1 MFEIHKSGD
10 KTNSGEIGLDIRAHA
25 SPKVGQDQV
34 SGGVSVPCRHA
45 TPVKSLNSLE
55 EYCAKWRLR
64 INESK
69 TMVMQVS
76 KCGRLPPKTFKIN
89 DVELTNTKTYKYL
102 GIVFDSAGN
111 FNQAR
116 INMNERGQKAMYKL
130 KSAVDRTILNSAV
143 AIIYLI
149 KQ

>member
-1 MFEIHKSGD
+1 
-10 KTNSGEIGLDIRAHA
+10 
-25 SPKVGQDQV
+25 
-34 SGGVSVPCRHA
+34 
-45 TPVKSLNSLE
+45 
-55 EYCAKWRLR
+55 
-64 INESK
+64 
-69 TMVMQVS
+69 MVMQVS

-89 DVELTNTKTYKYL
+89 DVELINTKTYKYL

-143 AIIYLI
+143 AINLFDKTVKRVCLYGAEIWGNFSTINDTSPCKLI
-149 KQ
+149 EKLYSKLPIDKTNLSFYEMDTGSP